1 MTAADHAN
9 RIREALKHT
18 IVEVEGYTG
27 RDVWWKPQVEAALTA
42 LDALQAQAE
51 EIQREYILCGRT
63 VDRLAEENAR
73 MRDTLEKCLLWAPL
87 FYPQL
92 RAALSAREEGADTR

>member
-18 IVEVEGYTG
+18 IVEVDGYTG
-27 RDVWWKPQVEAALTA
+27 PDVWWKPQVEAALTA

-51 EIQREYILCGRT
+51 DIQREYILCGQT
-63 VDRLAEENAR
+63 VDRMAEKLRDIATREWRDEGGRIAAAVA
-73 MRDTLEKCLLWAPL
+73 RDTLTEGWA
-87 FYPQL
+87 
-92 RAALSAREEGADTR
+92 RS